1 MFEINSSATES
12 IRDLL
17 IEGEESGESNLSIDD
32 IIDMEFPLNKD

>member
-1 MFEINSSATES
+1 MSDINSSATEV

-17 IEGEESGESNLSIDD
+17 VEGEESGESNLSIDD

>member
-1 MFEINSSATES
+1 MFEINSSATEL

-17 IEGEESGESNLSIDD
+17 IVGEESGESNLSIDD